1 MMGCALVVALYLLT
15 LGWASE
21 IVGVFIANEA
31 LVGSPLAVD
40 LMVMP

>member
-21 IVGVFIANEA
+21 IVGVFVANEV
-31 LVGSPLAVD
+31 LVVLRLPLT
-40 LMVMP
+40 LW